1 MPTKYYRCTAVAV
14 RCQTNPNNLKQSTH
28 FSSVMSHVLS
38 HWCPPSSMLSFCV
51 CHRCVGAM
59 GGVGPVCTFSLAGLQ
74 NCQVSKLCMAIPV
87 IPEGF
92 PHVSTTATSLWTG
105 LTFQIFPF
113 RWLLASLFHVW
124 PTCKLGIK
132 VDENPSFLSESCF
145 RDPRPSLHNDYI
157 TFMIIYN
164 ASKYCPKPR
173 ISHELSDLAVTYIY
187 IYLYINMYNYIYSI

>member
-1 MPTKYYRCTAVAV
+1 
-14 RCQTNPNNLKQSTH
+14 
-28 FSSVMSHVLS
+28 
-38 HWCPPSSMLSFCV
+38 
-51 CHRCVGAM
+51 M
-59 GGVGPVCTFSLAGLQ
+59 GGVGPVCTFSLDGLQ

-132 VDENPSFLSESCF
+132 VVENPSFVSESWF

-164 ASKYCPKPR
+164 ASKYCPKTR

-187 IYLYINMYNYIYSI
+187 IFI

>member
-1 MPTKYYRCTAVAV
+1 MPNKSKQP
-14 RCQTNPNNLKQSTH
+14 QTIHPLFISYVPRPQSLVSTQQHVELLRMPSVCWSNGWRRPRMH
-28 FSSVMSHVLS
+28 FLLS
-38 HWCPPSSMLSFCV
+38 RAAKLP
-51 CHRCVGAM
+51 
-59 GGVGPVCTFSLAGLQ
+59 GVQTMYGNQ
-74 NCQVSKLCMAIPV
+74 
-87 IPEGF
+87 GF

-173 ISHELSDLAVTYIY
+173 ISHELSDLAVTCVYIY
-187 IYLYINMYNYIYSI
+187 IYINMYNYIYSI